1 MVRSARV
8 DRIDAYT
15 RVSRVGGRAGD
26 SFIAPRVQQ
35 EAIQHHADAHGL
47 SIARWHEDLDESGG
61 TMNRPA
67 FNQMMARVEAGE
79 TGGVI
84 VARLDRFGRSLIG
97 SLAAIERITA
107 VGGTFV
113 STTEN
118 FDTSS
123 PMGEFALHVFLAMGQ
138 MELRRIRDSWA
149 IAGSSA
155 VERGI
160 HIAPTVPYGYDKGAD
175 KRLVPNDA
183 APFVVQAF
191 QMRADGATW
200 QAVADGMN
208 AKAPAREDGRPW
220 VERTVE
226 RMVCRKVYTGLAHWG
241 EHLNADAHPAI
252 VDEALFAAAQR
263 RIQTYSKA
271 RQGDVAL
278 LHGIVRCAGCR
289 FQMSRALNRSGGR
302 ERHYYR
308 CRVHRVSGTCE
319 APAAV
324 RADAEDGL
332 EALVEQVVI
341 DALDARAAT
350 YANVD
355 DSDTLERALEEL
367 EIAGDTLNAYLAN
380 TDLVGIV
387 DQQRYN
393 DGAMAHQSRVAAAQ
407 QAVSNIR
414 DLQGADA
421 SGMTAAGYLSLS
433 REDRSEILRAM
444 IDVVFV
450 KASFGPRGPQ
460 AIPLDS
466 RRVRI
471 LWRGQAPD
479 DLPGKNVASH
489 VMPWTGFEDDS
500 SPRSGELPA

>member
-1 MVRSARV
+1 VVSWPVLNA
-8 DRIDAYT
+8 IDAYT

-26 SFIAPRVQQ
+26 SFIAPRVQR

-47 SIARWHEDLDESGG
+47 TIAQWHEDLDESGG
-61 TMNRPA
+61 TM
-67 FNQMMARVEAGE
+67 MARVEAEE

-149 IAGSSA
+149 LAGSSA

-175 KRLVPNDA
+175 KRLAPNDA

-191 QMRADGATW
+191 EMRADGATW
-200 QAVADGMN
+200 QAVADWLN
-208 AKAPAREDGRPW
+208 ANAPARADGRPW
-220 VERTVE
+220 VEKSVE
-226 RMVCRKVYTGLAHWG
+226 RMVSRRVYTGVAHWG
-241 EHLNADAHPAI
+241 KNENSEAHPAL
-252 VDEALFAAAQR
+252 VDDVLFTSAQR
-263 RIQTYSKA
+263 RIQTYSRT

-308 CRVHRVSGTCE
+308 CRVHRVSGTCK

-332 EALVEQVVI
+332 EAFVEQIVM

-355 DSDTLERALEEL
+355 DSDTLASALEEL
-367 EIAGDTLNAYLAN
+367 QAAEETLNAYLGN
-380 TDLVGIV
+380 TDLIGIV
-387 DQQRYN
+387 GQQRYN
-393 DGAMAHQSRVAAAQ
+393 AGAMAHQSRVEAAQ
-407 QAVSNIR
+407 EAVSNIR
-414 DLQGADA
+414 DLQGADTLGLT
-421 SGMTAAGYLSLS
+421 SEGYIGLS
-433 REDRSEILRAM
+433 REDRSEVLRAM

-471 LWRGQAPD
+471 LWRGQASD
-479 DLPGKNVASH
+479 DLPGRNVASD
-489 VMPWTGFEDDS
+489 VVPWTGFEDNS
-500 SPRSGELPA
+500 SPRSSQLPA